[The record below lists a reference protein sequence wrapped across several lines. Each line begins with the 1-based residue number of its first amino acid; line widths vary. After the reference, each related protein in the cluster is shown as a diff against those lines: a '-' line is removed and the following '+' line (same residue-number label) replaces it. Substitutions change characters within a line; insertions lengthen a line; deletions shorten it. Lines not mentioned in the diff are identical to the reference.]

1 MPALV
6 KSKFGAVGS
15 RLAEGTM
22 VCRFSRKKSKN
33 DCLISE
39 AFMIKRPDAESR
51 RSAKNCGGSRGTCR
65 PNGGSTSTAP
75 QHRRTANLERS
86 RLSPDIWK
94 FFERVVNLDFFNT
107 RSGNPGNWLG
117 SL

>member
-39 AFMIKRPDAESR
+39 AFMIKRPDAESP
-51 RSAKNCGGSRGTCR
+51 RSAKNCRGSRGNVSAKCWVDL
-65 PNGGSTSTAP
+65 PGSRSFTEHSVIAP
-75 QHRRTANLERS
+75 TQA
-86 RLSPDIWK
+86 
-94 FFERVVNLDFFNT
+94 
-107 RSGNPGNWLG
+107 G
-117 SL
+117 SLCYFTLSRRQLGCEKPS